1 MVVLNTAPLI
11 TQPVQIFFIV
21 LVIILFTPLLFN
33 RIKIPH
39 IIGMIVAGVVI
50 GPYGFNV
57 LDNDSS
63 FAVFGQVGLLY
74 LMFLAGLEIDM
85 YHLRLNMR
93 RGLLFGVLTLLIP
106 LVLGIFTSVWLL
118 HLGWLTSLLLG
129 AMYASHTLISYPV
142 VARFGITKAPAVLIA
157 IVGTI
162 IAVIGALLVLAA
174 TVNVKRVGSFD
185 MLALLILI
193 GKLAAWCVALLYLY
207 PRVTRRFFKSH
218 NDKVTQY
225 VFVLAMVFFASWTAQ
240 LIGLEPVL
248 GAFFA
253 GLLLNRYVPPAS
265 SLMGSIEFVGNA
277 LFIPYFLIS
286 VGMMINVRVIANFET
301 LTVAGVM
308 LTVAIVSKWLPA
320 FIACRI
326 NKLDS
331 SSEGVMFGLTAAHT
345 AVALAVATLGYR
357 LGMLGSRILNS
368 TVLVILVTCAIA
380 PIITAANAPK
390 LKVKLLAAEEEDGV
404 IRQTRVNNTLI
415 TVANPSNAAPLVDL
429 AVLMRNDRGSHSMFA
444 LHVRDDNTKSAK
456 NLTHASLDAARKA
469 AAAADVQIETL
480 ERYDLNTV
488 TGVLNV
494 IEERDITEV
503 ILGMHRRAGVI
514 DSFFGNKVEKLLR
527 STNKMVLISRCFIPL
542 NTITRIVVWV
552 PFRAQYETG
561 FSRWVRGL
569 ARLTRQLGC
578 RIIFCCC
585 ADAQPLIRGVIYRE
599 NYGIRCEFRTLDSD
613 DDYVLLANKILDD
626 DLFVIIGARPNSVSY
641 SSSMSEMPSFLQRY
655 FAHNNLLIIYP
666 EQFGEGPALTSFVD
680 PMSSDIGTLPS
691 PIWRKLHNIRRRLA
705 VVRRSLRHT
714 LSPPRKK

>member
-1 MVVLNTAPLI
+1 MVALNTTPLV

-21 LVIILFTPLLFN
+21 LVIILFTPLLLN
-33 RIKIPH
+33 RLKIPH

-63 FAVFGQVGLLY
+63 FAIFGQVGLLY

-93 RGLLFGVLTLLIP
+93 RGLLFGVLTLVIP
-106 LVLGIFTSVWLL
+106 LALGVLTSVWLL
-118 HLGWLTSLLLG
+118 DLDWLTSLLLG

-142 VARFGITKAPAVLIA
+142 VARFGVTKAPAVLIA

-174 TVNVKRVGSFD
+174 AVNVRREGAFD
-185 MLALLILI
+185 LLAMLALIARLV
-193 GKLAAWCVALLYLY
+193 AWCVALLYLY

-225 VFVLAMVFFASWTAQ
+225 VFVLAMVFFAAWTAQ

-286 VGMMINVRVIANFET
+286 VGMMINVRVIANVDT
-301 LTVAGVM
+301 LTVAAIM
-308 LTVAIVSKWLPA
+308 LVVAIVSKWLPA
-320 FIACRI
+320 FIACRV
-326 NKLDS
+326 NRLDS

-345 AVALAVATLGYR
+345 AVALAVVTLGFN
-357 LGMLGSRILNS
+357 LGMLDTRILNS
-368 TVLVILVTCAIA
+368 TVLVILVTCALA
-380 PIITAANAPK
+380 PIITAANASK
-390 LKVKLLAAEEEDGV
+390 LKVRMLAAEEEDGV

-415 TVANPSNAAPLVDL
+415 TVANPVTAAPLVDL
-429 AVLMRNDRGSHSMFA
+429 AVLMRNDRGRHSMFA
-444 LHVRDDNTKSAK
+444 LHVRDDNTKSAR
-456 NLTHASLDAARKA
+456 NLTHASLEAARKA
-469 AAAADVQIETL
+469 GAAADVQIETL

-542 NTITRIVVWV
+542 NTVTRIVVWV
-552 PFRAQYETG
+552 PFRAQFETG

-578 RIIFCCC
+578 RIIFSCC

-599 NYGIRCEFRTLDSD
+599 NYGIRCEFDTLESD

-641 SSSMSEMPSFLQRY
+641 TSSMAEMPTFLQRY

-680 PMSSDIGTLPS
+680 PMSSDIGALPS
-691 PIWRKLHNIRRRLA
+691 PLWRSLRNVWRRIALA
-705 VVRRSLRHT
+705 RRSLRNL
-714 LSPPRKK
+714 LSKSRKN